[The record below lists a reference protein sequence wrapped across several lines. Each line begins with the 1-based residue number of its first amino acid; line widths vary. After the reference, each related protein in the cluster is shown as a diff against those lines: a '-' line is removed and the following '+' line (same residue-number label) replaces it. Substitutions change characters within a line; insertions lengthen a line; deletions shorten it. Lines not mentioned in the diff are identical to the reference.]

1 MSSTTSL
8 ILIGVA
14 VLFILGIKFLSSPKT
29 ARMGNLVAAAGML
42 IGFVILCD
50 RDGTKVWSHTWT
62 FNYTLIAI
70 AIVIGLIIGA
80 IGAYSVKMTAM
91 PQMVALFNGLG
102 GGAAALVASLE
113 FIKGAHPVEMAGVT
127 LPVIHEMS
135 VAFIIPMLFATLI
148 GSLSFSGS
156 IIAYLK
162 LQGKFEKPHTF
173 PGQNILNGLILL
185 VILGLCG
192 WLTFDASNGNA
203 VTAFVVMFSLAL
215 FFGIAMVMPIGGADM
230 PVVISLL
237 NSFTG
242 LAGFLTFNAT
252 SGNAIVAFIVMF
264 SLALFFGIAMVM
276 PIGGA
281 DMPVVISLL
290 NSFTGLAVAADG
302 FAINNTA
309 MIVAGTLVGSSG
321 TLLTLL
327 MCKAMNRPV
336 TNVLFRAFGSSGGT
350 AAAAG
355 GVAGTVKP
363 IQADEVAL
371 LLAYAQRVVVVP
383 GYGMAVAQAQ
393 HAVREL
399 TEELGKRGIEVQ
411 FAIHAVACRMPGH
424 MNVLLAEANVPYD
437 QLIEMEQINPSMDRV
452 DVCLV
457 IGANDVVNPAA
468 HEDKSSPIYGMP
480 IIEADRCK
488 TTIVMK
494 RSMAAG
500 FAGIENALFYKDNT
514 RMLFGDAK
522 ASLNAL
528 VAAVKAS

>member
-1 MSSTTSL
+1 MSSTIVDL
-8 ILIGVA
+8 IFIGVA
-14 VLFILGIKFLSSPKT
+14 VLFIIGIKFLSSPKT
-29 ARMGNLVAAAGML
+29 ARRGNLVAAAGMFIAL
-42 IGFVILCD
+42 LALHKPGGD
-50 RDGTKVWSHTWT
+50 YVWSQGWT
-62 FNYTLIAI
+62 YNYTLIVI
-70 AIVIGLIIGA
+70 GTVIGLVIGA
-80 IGAYSVKMTAM
+80 IGAYRVKMTAM
-91 PQMVALFNGLG
+91 PQMVAMFNGLG

-113 FIKGAHPVEMAGVT
+113 FLRRAHGREDVAAAVT
-127 LPVIHEMS
+127 
-135 VAFIIPMLFATLI
+135 IPMLFATLI

-156 IIAYLK
+156 IIAWMK
-162 LQGKFEKPHTF
+162 LEGKFEKPHTF
-173 PGQNILNGLILL
+173 PGQNFLNGLILL

-192 WLTFDASNGNA
+192 WLTFNATGGNT
-203 VTAFVVMFSLAL
+203 VTAFIVMFCLAL
-215 FFGIAMVMPIGGADM
+215 FFGVAMV
-230 PVVISLL
+230 L
-237 NSFTG
+237 
-242 LAGFLTFNAT
+242 
-252 SGNAIVAFIVMF
+252 
-264 SLALFFGIAMVM
+264 

-302 FAINNTA
+302 FAINNLA
-309 MIVAGTLVGSSG
+309 MVVAGTLVGSSG

-336 TNVLFRAFGSSGGT
+336 TNVLFGAFGSGGGS

-371 LLAYAQRVVVVP
+371 LLAYAQRVVIVP

-393 HAVREL
+393 HSVREL
-399 TEELGKRGIEVQ
+399 SDELGKRGIEVQ
-411 FAIHAVACRMPGH
+411 FAIHPVAGRMPGH

-468 HEDKSSPIYGMP
+468 REEKTSPIYGMP

-488 TTIVMK
+488 MTIVMK

-500 FAGIENALFYKDNT
+500 FAGIENHLFYKDNT

>member
-1 MSSTTSL
+1 MTTTQSL
-8 ILIGVA
+8 IFIGVA
-14 VLFILGIKFLSSPKT
+14 VLFIIGIKFLSSPKS
-29 ARMGNLVAAAGML
+29 ARTGNLIAGAGML
-42 IGFVILCD
+42 VAFLATIPLMGFAEEHKTLNIILIVV
-50 RDGTKVWSHTWT
+50 G
-62 FNYTLIAI
+62 
-70 AIVIGLIIGA
+70 IVIGLVIGGV
-80 IGAYSVKMTAM
+80 GAYSVKMTAM
-91 PQMVALFNGLG
+91 PQMVAAFNGLG
-102 GGAAALVASLE
+102 GGAAALVGSME
-113 FIKGAHPVEMAGVT
+113 FLRRAHSTEGITSFFAVT
-127 LPVIHEMS
+127 
-135 VAFIIPMLFATLI
+135 MLFATLI

-156 IIAYLK
+156 IIAFLK
-162 LQGKFEKPHTF
+162 LQGHFEKPHTF
-173 PGQNILNGLILL
+173 PGQNILNGLVLA
-185 VILGLCG
+185 VIIALCAYLTG
-192 WLTFDASNGNA
+192 WGTTN
-203 VTAFVVMFSLAL
+203 TPAFIVMFALAL
-215 FFGIAMVMPIGGADM
+215 LFGIAMV
-230 PVVISLL
+230 V
-237 NSFTG
+237 
-242 LAGFLTFNAT
+242 
-252 SGNAIVAFIVMF
+252 
-264 SLALFFGIAMVM
+264 

-302 FAINNTA
+302 FTINNLS

-336 TNVLFRAFGSSGGT
+336 TNVLFGAFGSGGGGK
-350 AAAAG
+350 AAAG

-363 IQADEVAL
+363 IQADEAAL
-371 LLAYAQRVVVVP
+371 LLGYAQRVVVVP

-393 HAVREL
+393 HQVREL
-399 TEELGKRGIEVQ
+399 SDELGKRGVEVQ
-411 FAIHAVACRMPGH
+411 FAIHPVAGRMPGH

-468 HEDKSSPIYGMP
+468 REEKGSPIYGMP

-488 TTIVMK
+488 TTIVLK

-500 FAGIENALFYKDNT
+500 FAGIENHLFYKDNT

-528 VAAVKAS
+528 VAAVKAN

>member
-1 MSSTTSL
+1 MSSTIAL
-8 ILIGVA
+8 IIIGVS

-29 ARMGNLVAAAGML
+29 ARTGNRIAAAGMF
-42 IGFVILCD
+42 IALCVLLKT
-50 RDGTKVWSHTWT
+50 DGTSVWSHGWS
-62 FNYTLIAI
+62 FNYTLIVI
-70 AIVIGLIIGA
+70 GTVIGLIIGA

-113 FIKGAHPVEMAGVT
+113 FIKGGRPMEIAGVE
-127 LPVIHEMS
+127 LPAVHEMS
-135 VAFIIPMLFATLI
+135 AFIAGSMLFATLI

-173 PGQNILNGLILL
+173 PGQNFLNGLILL

-192 WLTFDASNGNA
+192 WLTFNAAGGNA
-203 VTAFVVMFSLAL
+203 VTAFIVMFALAL
-215 FFGIAMVMPIGGADM
+215 FFGIAMV
-230 PVVISLL
+230 L
-237 NSFTG
+237 
-242 LAGFLTFNAT
+242 
-252 SGNAIVAFIVMF
+252 
-264 SLALFFGIAMVM
+264 

-302 FAINNTA
+302 FAINNNA

-336 TNVLFRAFGSSGGT
+336 TNVLFGAFGSSGGAK

-355 GVAGTVKP
+355 IVGSVKP

-371 LLAYAQRVVVVP
+371 LLAYAQRVVIVP

-393 HAVREL
+393 HQVREL
-399 TEELGKRGIEVQ
+399 SDELGQRGVEVQ
-411 FAIHAVACRMPGH
+411 FAIHPVAGRMPGH
-424 MNVLLAEANVPYD
+424 KNVLLAEANVPYD
-437 QLIEMEQINPSMDRV
+437 QLVEMEAINPSMDRV

-468 HEDKSSPIYGMP
+468 REEKTSPIYGMP

-500 FAGIENALFYKDNT
+500 FAGIENHLFYKDNT

-528 VAAVKAS
+528 IAAVKAS

>member
-1 MSSTTSL
+1 MSST
-8 ILIGVA
+8 IAFIIIGVS

-29 ARMGNLVAAAGML
+29 ARTGNLVAAAGMF
-42 IGFVILCD
+42 IALCVLLKT
-50 RDGTKVWSHTWT
+50 DGTSVWSHGWSS
-62 FNYTLIAI
+62 NYTLIVI
-70 AIVIGLIIGA
+70 GTVIGLIIGA
-80 IGAYSVKMTAM
+80 IGAYSVKMTSM

-113 FIKGAHPVEMAGVT
+113 FIKDAKAPVTAGIELPGAHQSP
-127 LPVIHEMS
+127 
-135 VAFIIPMLFATLI
+135 AFIAGAMLFATLI

-162 LQGKFEKPHTF
+162 LEGKFEKPHTF
-173 PGQNILNGLILL
+173 PGQNFLNGLILL

-192 WLTFDASNGNA
+192 WLTFNATNGNA
-203 VTAFVVMFSLAL
+203 TIAFIVMFALAL
-215 FFGIAMVMPIGGADM
+215 FFGVAMV
-230 PVVISLL
+230 L
-237 NSFTG
+237 
-242 LAGFLTFNAT
+242 
-252 SGNAIVAFIVMF
+252 
-264 SLALFFGIAMVM
+264 

-302 FAINNTA
+302 FAINNLA
-309 MIVAGTLVGSSG
+309 MVVAGTLVGSSG

-336 TNVLFRAFGSSGGT
+336 TNVLFGAFGSSNSAQAG
-350 AAAAG
+350 AAG
-355 GVAGTVKP
+355 VVGTVKP

-393 HAVREL
+393 HSVREL
-399 TEELGKRGIEVQ
+399 TEELGKRGVEVQ
-411 FAIHAVACRMPGH
+411 FAIHPVAGRMPGH

-468 HEDKSSPIYGMP
+468 REDKSSPIYGMP
-480 IIEADRCK
+480 IIDADHCK
-488 TTIVMK
+488 TCIVMK

-500 FAGIENALFYKDNT
+500 FAGIENHLFYKDNT

>member
-1 MSSTTSL
+1 
-8 ILIGVA
+8 
-14 VLFILGIKFLSSPKT
+14 
-29 ARMGNLVAAAGML
+29 LVAFFALHKA
-42 IGFVILCD
+42 
-50 RDGTKVWSHTWT
+50 DGTSVWTQGWT

-70 AIVIGLIIGA
+70 GIGLGLVIGA

-102 GGAAALVASLE
+102 GGAAALVASLGFLRGTHSDE
-113 FIKGAHPVEMAGVT
+113 AVT
-127 LPVIHEMS
+127 
-135 VAFIIPMLFATLI
+135 AFITVPMLFATLI

-162 LQGKFEKPHTF
+162 LEGKFEKPMTF
-173 PGQNILNGLILL
+173 IGQNFLNGLILL
-185 VILGLCG
+185 VIVGLGG
-192 WLTFDASNGNA
+192 WLTYSPNVANA
-203 VTAFVVMFSLAL
+203 ATAFVVMFA
-215 FFGIAMVMPIGGADM
+215 
-230 PVVISLL
+230 
-237 NSFTG
+237 
-242 LAGFLTFNAT
+242 
-252 SGNAIVAFIVMF
+252 
-264 SLALFFGIAMVM
+264 LALFFGIAMVM

-336 TNVLFRAFGSSGGT
+336 TNVLFGAFGSGGGGQ
-350 AAAAG
+350 AAAN

-363 IQADEVAL
+363 VQADEAAL
-371 LLAYAQRVVVVP
+371 LLTYAQRVVVVP

-393 HAVREL
+393 HQVREL
-399 TEELGKRGIEVQ
+399 SDELGKRGVEVQ
-411 FAIHAVACRMPGH
+411 FAIHPVAGRMPGH
-424 MNVLLAEANVPYD
+424 MNVLLAEANVSYD
-437 QLIEMEQINPSMDRV
+437 QLIEMDQINPSMDRV

-468 HEDKSSPIYGMP
+468 REEKTSPIYGMP

-488 TTIVMK
+488 STIVMK

-500 FAGIENALFYKDNT
+500 FAGIENHLFYKDNT

-522 ASLNAL
+522 SSLQAL
-528 VAAVKAS
+528 ITAVKEN

>member
-1 MSSTTSL
+1 MSST
-8 ILIGVA
+8 IAYIIIGVS
-14 VLFILGIKFLSSPKT
+14 VLFIIGIKLLASPKT
-29 ARMGNLVAAAGML
+29 ARIGNLVAAAGMFIAL
-42 IGFVILCD
+42 VSLHKPTGEF
-50 RDGTKVWSHTWT
+50 VWSQGWT

-70 AIVIGLIIGA
+70 GTVIGLIIGA

-113 FIKGAHPVEMAGVT
+113 FTNPD
-127 LPVIHEMS
+127 HEIS
-135 VAFIIPMLFATLI
+135 TFIAVSMLFATLI

-162 LQGKFEKPHTF
+162 LEEKFEKPMTF
-173 PGQNILNGLILL
+173 LGQNILNGLILL
-185 VILGLCG
+185 VIVGLGVY
-192 WLTFDASNGNA
+192 LTGHMNT
-203 VTAFVVMFSLAL
+203 TAFIVMFCLAL
-215 FFGIAMVMPIGGADM
+215 FFGV
-230 PVVISLL
+230 
-237 NSFTG
+237 
-242 LAGFLTFNAT
+242 
-252 SGNAIVAFIVMF
+252 
-264 SLALFFGIAMVM
+264 AMVM

-302 FAINNTA
+302 FAINNLA
-309 MIVAGTLVGSSG
+309 MVVAGTLVGSSG

-336 TNVLFRAFGSSGGT
+336 TNVLFGAFGSGGS
-350 AAAAG
+350 AQAGAAG
-355 GVAGTVKP
+355 IVGTVKP

-371 LLAYAQRVVVVP
+371 LLAYAQRVVIVP

-393 HAVREL
+393 HSVREL
-399 TEELGKRGIEVQ
+399 SDELGKRGVEVQ
-411 FAIHAVACRMPGH
+411 FAIHPVAGRMPGH

-437 QLIEMEQINPSMDRV
+437 QLVEMEAINPSMDRV

-468 HEDKSSPIYGMP
+468 REDKSSPIYGMP
-480 IIEADRCK
+480 IIDADHAK
-488 TTIVMK
+488 TVIVMK

-500 FAGIENALFYKDNT
+500 FAGIENLLFYKDNT

>member
-1 MSSTTSL
+1 MSSTIAL
-8 ILIGVA
+8 IFIGVA
-14 VLFILGIKFLSSPKT
+14 VLFIIGIKFLSSPKT
-29 ARMGNLVAAAGML
+29 ARTGNLIAAAGM
-42 IGFVILCD
+42 FVALLALHKTNGDSIWTQ
-50 RDGTKVWSHTWT
+50 GWSM
-62 FNYTLIAI
+62 NYTLIAVG
-70 AIVIGLIIGA
+70 IVVGLAVGA
-80 IGAYSVKMTAM
+80 AGAYSVKMTAM

-113 FIKGAHPVEMAGVT
+113 FVRRAHGETLALKIGATEIAQASVTSDPSSFIAG
-127 LPVIHEMS
+127 S
-135 VAFIIPMLFATLI
+135 MLFATLI

-173 PGQNILNGLILL
+173 PGQNFLNGLILL
-185 VILGLCG
+185 VILGIAG
-192 WLTFDASNGNA
+192 WLTFNATGGNA
-203 VTAFVVMFSLAL
+203 ITAFVVMFALAL
-215 FFGIAMVMPIGGADM
+215 FFGV
-230 PVVISLL
+230 
-237 NSFTG
+237 
-242 LAGFLTFNAT
+242 
-252 SGNAIVAFIVMF
+252 
-264 SLALFFGIAMVM
+264 AMVM

-302 FAINNTA
+302 FAINNLA
-309 MIVAGTLVGSSG
+309 MVVAGTLVGSSG

-336 TNVLFRAFGSSGGT
+336 TNVLFGAFGSAGG
-350 AAAAG
+350 AKAAAG

-363 IQADEVAL
+363 IQADEAAL
-371 LLAYAQRVVVVP
+371 LLGYAQRVVVVP

-393 HAVREL
+393 HQVREL
-399 TEELGKRGIEVQ
+399 SEELGKRGVEVQ
-411 FAIHAVACRMPGH
+411 FAIHPVAGRMPGH

-468 HEDKSSPIYGMP
+468 REEKSSPIYGMP
-480 IIEADRCK
+480 VIEADRCK
-488 TTIVMK
+488 ATIVLK

-500 FAGIENALFYKDNT
+500 FAGIENHLFYKDNT

-528 VAAVKAS
+528 VAAVKAN

>member
-1 MSSTTSL
+1 MSATISL
-8 ILIGVA
+8 IFIGVA
-14 VLFILGIKFLSSPKT
+14 VLFIIGIKFLSSPKT
-29 ARMGNLVAAAGML
+29 ARIGNLVAAAGML
-42 IGFVILCD
+42 IALFALHTP
-50 RDGTKVWSHTWT
+50 DGISVWTAGWT
-62 FNYTLIAI
+62 LNYTLITI
-70 AIVIGLIIGA
+70 GIVIGLVIGA

-113 FIKGAHPVEMAGVT
+113 FLRGVQGRNT
-127 LPVIHEMS
+127 VT
-135 VAFIIPMLFATLI
+135 AFITVPMLFATLI

-162 LQGKFEKPHTF
+162 LQGKFEKPITF
-173 PGQNILNGLILL
+173 PGQNILNGFILLLILA
-185 VILGLCG
+185 LCG
-192 WLTFDASNGNA
+192 WLA
-203 VTAFVVMFSLAL
+203 
-215 FFGIAMVMPIGGADM
+215 
-230 PVVISLL
+230 
-237 NSFTG
+237 
-242 LAGFLTFNAT
+242 FNAT
-252 SGNAIVAFIVMF
+252 IPVAATGFIVMF

-309 MIVAGTLVGSSG
+309 MVVAGTLVGSSG

-336 TNVLFRAFGSSGGT
+336 TNVLFGAFGS
-350 AAAAG
+350 AG
-355 GVAGTVKP
+355 GSKAVAGAVAGTVKP
-363 IQADEVAL
+363 VQADEAAL

-393 HAVREL
+393 HQVREL
-399 TEELGKRGIEVQ
+399 SDELGKHGVEVQ
-411 FAIHAVACRMPGH
+411 FAIHPVAGRMPGH

-437 QLIEMEQINPSMDRV
+437 QLVEMDQINPSMDRV

-468 HEDKSSPIYGMP
+468 REEKSSPIYGMP

-488 TTIVMK
+488 STIVMK

-500 FAGIENALFYKDNT
+500 FAGIENHLFYKDNT

-522 ASLNAL
+522 NSLQAL
-528 VAAVKAS
+528 ITAVKEN

>member
-1 MSSTTSL
+1 MSPTIAL
-8 ILIGVA
+8 IIIGVA
-14 VLFILGIKFLSSPKT
+14 VLFIIGIKLLASPKT
-29 ARMGNLVAAAGML
+29 ARRGNLVAAAGML
-42 IGFVILCD
+42 VALLALHKPAGD
-50 RDGTKVWSHTWT
+50 YVWSQGWN
-62 FNYTLIAI
+62 FNYTLIVI
-70 AIVIGLIIGA
+70 GTVIGLVIGA

-113 FIKGAHPVEMAGVT
+113 FIKPGHEITVFIAG
-127 LPVIHEMS
+127 S
-135 VAFIIPMLFATLI
+135 MLFATLI

-162 LQGKFEKPHTF
+162 LEGKFERPITF

-185 VILGLCG
+185 LILGLCG
-192 WLTFDASNGNA
+192 WLTFNVSGGNA
-203 VTAFVVMFSLAL
+203 TT
-215 FFGIAMVMPIGGADM
+215 P
-230 PVVISLL
+230 
-237 NSFTG
+237 
-242 LAGFLTFNAT
+242 
-252 SGNAIVAFIVMF
+252 FIVLF

-302 FAINNTA
+302 FAINNLA
-309 MIVAGTLVGSSG
+309 MVVAGTLVGSSG

-336 TNVLFRAFGSSGGT
+336 TNVLFGAFGSSGGGSK
-350 AAAAG
+350 AG
-355 GVAGTVKP
+355 AGDLAGKTVKP
-363 IQADEVAL
+363 IQADEAAL
-371 LLAYAQRVVVVP
+371 LLSYAQQVVIVP

-393 HAVREL
+393 HQVREL
-399 TEELGKRGIEVQ
+399 SDELGKRGVEVR
-411 FAIHAVACRMPGH
+411 FAIHPVAGRMPGH

-437 QLIEMEQINPSMDRV
+437 QLCEMEAINPTMDRV

-468 HEDKSSPIYGMP
+468 REEKSSPIYGMP

-488 TTIVMK
+488 SVIVMK

-500 FAGIENALFYKDNT
+500 FAGIENHLFYKDNT

-522 ASLNAL
+522 ASLQTL
-528 VAAVKAS
+528 ITQLKAG

>member
-1 MSSTTSL
+1 MSSA
-8 ILIGVA
+8 IACIFIGVA
-14 VLFILGIKFLSSPKT
+14 VLFIIGIKLLGSPKT
-29 ARMGNLVAAAGML
+29 ARYGNLVAAAGML
-42 IGFVILCD
+42 IAFFALHKPTGEYIW
-50 RDGTKVWSHTWT
+50 GQGWS

-70 AIVIGLIIGA
+70 GIVIGLVIGA

-113 FIKGAHPVEMAGVT
+113 FLKPDHDPA
-127 LPVIHEMS
+127 
-135 VAFIIPMLFATLI
+135 AFIAGSMLFATII

-162 LQGKFEKPHTF
+162 LEGKFEKPHTF
-173 PGQNILNGLILL
+173 PGQNILNGLVLL
-185 VILGLCG
+185 VILGLAG
-192 WLTFDASNGNA
+192 WLTLNASGGNA
-203 VTAFVVMFSLAL
+203 TMAFIVMFCLAL
-215 FFGIAMVMPIGGADM
+215 FFGV
-230 PVVISLL
+230 
-237 NSFTG
+237 
-242 LAGFLTFNAT
+242 
-252 SGNAIVAFIVMF
+252 
-264 SLALFFGIAMVM
+264 AMVM

-302 FAINNTA
+302 FAINNLA
-309 MIVAGTLVGSSG
+309 MVVAGTLVGSSG

-336 TNVLFRAFGSSGGT
+336 TNVLFGAFGSSGGSV
-350 AAAAG
+350 AAAG

-363 IQADEVAL
+363 IQADEVAM
-371 LLAYAQRVVVVP
+371 LLAYAQRVVIVP

-399 TEELGKRGIEVQ
+399 SDELGKRGVEVQ
-411 FAIHAVACRMPGH
+411 FAIHPVAGRMPGH

-437 QLIEMEQINPSMDRV
+437 QLVEMEAINPSMDRV

-468 HEDKSSPIYGMP
+468 REDKSSPIYGMP
-480 IIEADRCK
+480 IIDADHCK
-488 TTIVMK
+488 TVIVMK

-500 FAGIENALFYKDNT
+500 FAGIENHLFYKDNT

-528 VAAVKAS
+528 VAQVKAS

>member
-1 MSSTTSL
+1 MNTIIPL
-8 ILIGVA
+8 IYIGVS
-14 VLFILGIKFLSSPKT
+14 VLFIIGIKFLSSPKT
-29 ARMGNLVAAAGML
+29 ARMGNLIAAAGM
-42 IGFVILCD
+42 FVALLALHQPE
-50 RDGTKVWSHTWT
+50 GPSVWTHVWT
-62 FNYTLIAI
+62 FNYTLIAVG
-70 AIVIGLIIGA
+70 IVAGLVIGA

-102 GGAAALVASLE
+102 GGAAALVASQE
-113 FIKGAHPVEMAGVT
+113 FLRGAHNPDGIAALLAG
-127 LPVIHEMS
+127 
-135 VAFIIPMLFATLI
+135 AMLFATLI
-148 GSLSFSGS
+148 GSLSFTGS

-173 PGQNILNGLILL
+173 PGQNFLNGVVLL
-185 VILGLCG
+185 VILVLGG
-192 WLTFDASNGNA
+192 WLTLQASGGNA
-203 VTAFVVMFSLAL
+203 VTAFAVMFLLSL
-215 FFGIAMVMPIGGADM
+215 FFGVAMV
-230 PVVISLL
+230 L
-237 NSFTG
+237 
-242 LAGFLTFNAT
+242 
-252 SGNAIVAFIVMF
+252 
-264 SLALFFGIAMVM
+264 

-302 FAINNTA
+302 FAINNLA
-309 MIVAGTLVGSSG
+309 MVVAGTLVGSSG

-336 TNVLFRAFGSSGGT
+336 TNVLFGAFGSGGGGK
-350 AAAAG
+350 AAAG

-363 IQADEVAL
+363 IQADEAAL
-371 LLAYAQRVVVVP
+371 LLSYAQRVVIVP

-393 HAVREL
+393 HQVREL
-399 TEELGKRGIEVQ
+399 SEELGKRGVEVQ
-411 FAIHAVACRMPGH
+411 FAIHPVAGRMPGH

-468 HEDKSSPIYGMP
+468 REEKTSPIYGMP
-480 IIEADRCK
+480 VIEADRCK
-488 TTIVMK
+488 ATIVLK

-500 FAGIENALFYKDNT
+500 FAGIENHLFYKDNT

-528 VAAVKAS
+528 VAAVKAG

>member
-1 MSSTTSL
+1 MRGSHSL
-8 ILIGVA
+8 V
-14 VLFILGIKFLSSPKT
+14 GIT
-29 ARMGNLVAAAGML
+29 
-42 IGFVILCD
+42 
-50 RDGTKVWSHTWT
+50 
-62 FNYTLIAI
+62 
-70 AIVIGLIIGA
+70 
-80 IGAYSVKMTAM
+80 
-91 PQMVALFNGLG
+91 
-102 GGAAALVASLE
+102 
-113 FIKGAHPVEMAGVT
+113 
-127 LPVIHEMS
+127 
-135 VAFIIPMLFATLI
+135 AFIAGSMLFATLI

-162 LQGKFEKPHTF
+162 LEGKFEKPHTF
-173 PGQNILNGLILL
+173 PGQNFLNGLILL

-192 WLTFDASNGNA
+192 WLTFNAS
-203 VTAFVVMFSLAL
+203 
-215 FFGIAMVMPIGGADM
+215 
-230 PVVISLL
+230 
-237 NSFTG
+237 
-242 LAGFLTFNAT
+242 
-252 SGNAIVAFIVMF
+252 SGNASTAFIVMF
-264 SLALFFGIAMVM
+264 CLALFFGIAMVM

-302 FAINNTA
+302 FAIHNNA

-336 TNVLFRAFGSSGGT
+336 TNVLFGAFGSSGGSQ
-350 AAAAG
+350 AG
-355 GVAGTVKP
+355 PAGVAGTVKP

-371 LLAYAQRVVVVP
+371 LLTYAQRVVIVP

-393 HAVREL
+393 HSVREL
-399 TEELGKRGIEVQ
+399 SDELGKRGVEVQ
-411 FAIHAVACRMPGH
+411 FAIHPVAGRMPGH

-437 QLIEMEQINPSMDRV
+437 QLIEMEAINPTMDRV

-480 IIEADRCK
+480 IIDADHCK
-488 TTIVMK
+488 TCIVMK

>member
-1 MSSTTSL
+1 MSST
-8 ILIGVA
+8 IAFIIIGVS

-29 ARMGNLVAAAGML
+29 ARIGNLVAAAGMF
-42 IGFVILCD
+42 IALCVLLKT
-50 RDGTKVWSHTWT
+50 DGTSVWSHGWS
-62 FNYTLIAI
+62 FNYTLIVI
-70 AIVIGLIIGA
+70 GTIIGLIIGA
-80 IGAYSVKMTAM
+80 IGAYSVKMTSM

-113 FIKGAHPVEMAGVT
+113 FIKGAHPQELAGIE
-127 LPVIHEMS
+127 LPVVHQS
-135 VAFIIPMLFATLI
+135 TAFIAGSMLFATLI

-162 LQGKFEKPHTF
+162 LEGKFEKPHTF

-192 WLTFDASNGNA
+192 Y
-203 VTAFVVMFSLAL
+203 
-215 FFGIAMVMPIGGADM
+215 
-230 PVVISLL
+230 
-237 NSFTG
+237 
-242 LAGFLTFNAT
+242 LTFNAT
-252 SGNAIVAFIVMF
+252 NGNATTAFIVMF
-264 SLALFFGIAMVM
+264 SLALFFGVAMVL

-302 FAINNTA
+302 FAINNLA
-309 MIVAGTLVGSSG
+309 MVVAGTLVGSSG

-336 TNVLFRAFGSSGGT
+336 SNVLFGAFGSSGSAQAG
-350 AAAAG
+350 AAG
-355 GVAGTVKP
+355 VVGTVKP

-393 HAVREL
+393 HSVREL
-399 TEELGKRGIEVQ
+399 TEELGKRGVEVQ
-411 FAIHAVACRMPGH
+411 FAIHPVAGRMPGH

-468 HEDKSSPIYGMP
+468 REDKSSPIYGMP
-480 IIEADRCK
+480 IIDADHCK
-488 TTIVMK
+488 TCIVMK

-500 FAGIENALFYKDNT
+500 FAGIENHLFYKDNT

>member
-1 MSSTTSL
+1 MSSQIVPL
-8 ILIGVA
+8 IIIGVS

-29 ARMGNLVAAAGML
+29 ARTGNLVAAAGML
-42 IGFVILCD
+42 IGLVILCKPA
-50 RDGTKVWSHTWT
+50 GGNIWSQGWT

-70 AIVIGLIIGA
+70 GTVIGLIIGA

-91 PQMVALFNGLG
+91 PQMVAMFNGLG

-113 FIKGAHPVEMAGVT
+113 FVKGAHGTEVLGVT
-127 LPVIHEMS
+127 LPEVHQTS
-135 VAFIIPMLFATLI
+135 AFIAGSMLFATLI

-162 LQGKFEKPHTF
+162 LEGKFEKPHTF
-173 PGQNILNGLILL
+173 PGQNFLNGFILL

-192 WLTFDASNGNA
+192 WLTFNAS
-203 VTAFVVMFSLAL
+203 
-215 FFGIAMVMPIGGADM
+215 
-230 PVVISLL
+230 
-237 NSFTG
+237 
-242 LAGFLTFNAT
+242 
-252 SGNAIVAFIVMF
+252 SGNASTAFIVVF

-302 FAINNTA
+302 FAINNLA
-309 MIVAGTLVGSSG
+309 MVVAGTLVGSSG

-336 TNVLFRAFGSSGGT
+336 TNVLFGAFGSSGGARAT
-350 AAAAG
+350 AG

-363 IQADEVAL
+363 VQADEVAM
-371 LLAYAQRVVVVP
+371 LLAYAQRVVIVP

-393 HAVREL
+393 HQVREL
-399 TEELGKRGIEVQ
+399 SEELGKRGVEVQ
-411 FAIHAVACRMPGH
+411 FAIHPVAGRMPGH

-468 HEDKSSPIYGMP
+468 REDKTSPIYGMP

-488 TTIVMK
+488 CTIVMK

-500 FAGIENALFYKDNT
+500 FAGIENHLFYKDNT

-528 VAAVKAS
+528 VAAVKAN

>member
-1 MSSTTSL
+1 MTSL
-8 ILIGVA
+8 VSLIYIGVA
-14 VLFILGIKFLSSPKT
+14 ALFIVGIKFLSSPRT
-29 ARMGNLVAAAGML
+29 ARIGNLVAAAGMFIAFL
-42 IGFVILCD
+42 SLH
-50 RDGTKVWSHTWT
+50 RADGASVWTQGWT

-70 AIVIGLIIGA
+70 GVVVGLVLGTV
-80 IGAYSVKMTAM
+80 GAYSVKMTAM

-102 GGAAALVASLE
+102 GGAAALVAGLE
-113 FIKGAHPVEMAGVT
+113 FLRDTNSMET
-127 LPVIHEMS
+127 LA
-135 VAFIIPMLFATLI
+135 AFIIVPMLFATLI

-162 LQGKFEKPHTF
+162 LEGKFEKPMTF
-173 PGQNILNGLILL
+173 QGQNILNGLILL

-192 WLTFDASNGNA
+192 GLIYNTGLANA
-203 VTAFVVMFSLAL
+203 ATAFVVMFALAL
-215 FFGIAMVMPIGGADM
+215 VFGV
-230 PVVISLL
+230 
-237 NSFTG
+237 
-242 LAGFLTFNAT
+242 
-252 SGNAIVAFIVMF
+252 
-264 SLALFFGIAMVM
+264 AMVM

-336 TNVLFRAFGSSGGT
+336 TNVLFGAFGSAGGSQ
-350 AAAAG
+350 AVAG
-355 GVAGTVKP
+355 GVVGTVKP
-363 IQADEVAL
+363 VQADEAAL

-393 HAVREL
+393 HQVREL
-399 TEELGKRGIEVQ
+399 SDELGKRGVEVQ
-411 FAIHAVACRMPGH
+411 FAIHPVAGRMPGH

-437 QLIEMEQINPSMDRV
+437 QLIEMDQINPSMDRV

-468 HEDKSSPIYGMP
+468 REEKTSPIYGMP

-488 TTIVMK
+488 STIVMK

-500 FAGIENALFYKDNT
+500 FAGIENHLFYKDNT

-522 ASLNAL
+522 NSLRQL
-528 VAAVKAS
+528 IAAVKQN

>member
-1 MSSTTSL
+1 MNTTVDL

-29 ARMGNLVAAAGML
+29 ARAGNLVAAAGML
-42 IGFVILCD
+42 IALVVLHKPG
-50 RDGTKVWSHTWT
+50 GEYVWSQGWN
-62 FNYTLIAI
+62 FNYTLI
-70 AIVIGLIIGA
+70 VIGTLIGLAIGA
-80 IGAYSVKMTAM
+80 FGAYSVKMTAM

-102 GGAAALVASLE
+102 GGAAALVAGLE
-113 FIKGAHPVEMAGVT
+113 FVKDAKAMEIINTDISSSHPNT
-127 LPVIHEMS
+127 
-135 VAFIIPMLFATLI
+135 AFITIPMLFATLI

-156 IIAYLK
+156 VIAYLK
-162 LQGKFEKPHTF
+162 LEGKFEKPHTF

-185 VILGLCG
+185 AILGLCG
-192 WLTFDASNGNA
+192 WLTFNASNGNA
-203 VTAFVVMFSLAL
+203 NIAFLVMFALAL
-215 FFGIAMVMPIGGADM
+215 IFGVAMV
-230 PVVISLL
+230 L
-237 NSFTG
+237 
-242 LAGFLTFNAT
+242 
-252 SGNAIVAFIVMF
+252 
-264 SLALFFGIAMVM
+264 

-336 TNVLFRAFGSSGGT
+336 TNVLFGAFGSSGGSSS
-350 AAAAG
+350 AAG
-355 GVAGTVKP
+355 GVAGTVKA

-371 LLAYAQRVVVVP
+371 LLTYAQRVVIVP

-393 HAVREL
+393 HQVREL
-399 TEELGKRGIEVQ
+399 SDELGNRGVEVQ
-411 FAIHAVACRMPGH
+411 FAIHPVAGRMPGH
-424 MNVLLAEANVPYD
+424 MNVLLAEANVSYD

-468 HEDKSSPIYGMP
+468 REEKSSPIYGMP
-480 IIEADRCK
+480 ISEADRCK
-488 TTIVMK
+488 MTIVMK

-500 FAGIENALFYKDNT
+500 FAGIENHLFYKDNT